1 MTENLMEIRGKL
13 GHILYRDEQS
23 RYTVARF
30 KLYELNEKLI
40 TVTGYLPEFP
50 KDTLIALKGQYV
62 EHPRF
67 GMQFSIQSY
76 HRILPTEPE
85 SIIAFLSS
93 PLFPGIGKKF
103 ATDMVEHFGE
113 DCLNILK
120 DTPNRISEVKGY
132 TAKKLDA
139 LMEGLVNAGDDEEAI
154 RFFTTHGLGI
164 RNILRLERIYGRKA
178 YELVKENPYRLC
190 DEVDGIGFKTADKL
204 GLSMGFDLE
213 DPRRLKAALVSMVLS
228 ECMSSGDTYI
238 LQDALEQRFIQEFQE
253 VSFEGLLDS
262 CVLERKLIQDTDRIF
277 HPSQYNEERNTARFL
292 TQFPFDPLTPVD
304 EADLENALSHLQSE
318 LNIHYDAL
326 QVLAIEN
333 FFHEP
338 FSILTGGP
346 GTGKTTTV
354 GAMIHLWKHLYPAH
368 SLACIAPT
376 GRAAKRLTEI
386 NQVQAYTIHSMLKWD
401 LESNTFGKNEADPLS
416 IDCLIIDE
424 FSMVDNWLFGN
435 LLKACQQVKKILIVG
450 DSDQLPSVA
459 PGNLLADLI
468 DSKRFPVLSLNRIYR
483 QAEGSDVIALAH
495 QIRQKEI
502 DFSHLNKDIKWFECL
517 AIEVKHIVLETIK
530 RALEGNYSIQD
541 IQVLA
546 PMYSGLAGIDALN
559 HAIQKLVNP
568 EDDFKNELKVGY
580 ITYREGDKILQLKN
594 QPNEDVFNG
603 DIGYCVEI
611 IPAKQDEHKQNR
623 IIVDFDG
630 RIVEYTAENFHN
642 ITLAY
647 CVSVHKAQGSE
658 YPIVIL
664 PSVKEHSRMLQKRLL
679 YTAITRASKALVLV
693 GNRSLFTH
701 SAQEKEEKRRSTCLL
716 EYLESL

>member
-1 MTENLMEIRGKL
+1 MTEALMEIRGKI
-13 GHILYRDEQS
+13 GHVLYRDEQT
-23 RYTVARF
+23 RYVVARF

-50 KDTLIALKGQYV
+50 KDTLIALSGIYV

-67 GMQFSIQSY
+67 GMQFSIHSY
-76 HRILPTEPE
+76 HRILPTEPD
-85 SIIAFLSS
+85 SIMAFLSS
-93 PLFPGIGKKF
+93 PLFPGIGHKF
-103 ATDMVEHFGE
+103 AQEMVEYFGD

-120 DTPNRISEVKGY
+120 QEPQRLQEIKGY
-132 TAKKLDA
+132 TVKKLNA

-164 RNILRLERIYGRKA
+164 RNIMRLERVYGRKA

-204 GLSMGFDLE
+204 GLSMGFDLD
-213 DPRRLKAALVSMVLS
+213 DPRRLKAALVSMVLR

-238 LQDALEQRFIQEFQE
+238 LDETLKECFYKDFPEINFDDLLER
-253 VSFEGLLDS
+253 
-262 CVLERKLIQDTDRIF
+262 CVLERKLIQVTQRIF
-277 HPSQYNEERNTARFL
+277 HPSQYNEEKNSARFL
-292 TQFPFDPLTPVD
+292 QQFPYDLITPVN
-304 EADLENALSHLQSE
+304 ESDLVNSLDHLQAE
-318 LNIHYDAL
+318 LNILYDPL
-326 QVLAIEN
+326 QIQAIQN

-354 GAMIHLWKHLYPAH
+354 GAMIHLWKQLYPAH
-368 SLACIAPT
+368 TLVCIAPT

-401 LESNTFGKNEADPLS
+401 LESNTFGKNETDPLS
-416 IDCLIIDE
+416 ADCLIIDE
-424 FSMVDNWLFGN
+424 FSMVDNWLLGN

-459 PGNLLADLI
+459 PGNVLADLI
-468 DSKRFPVLSLNRIYR
+468 DSQRFPVLSLNRIYR

-502 DFSHLNKDIKWFECL
+502 DFSTLNKDIKWFECT
-517 AIEVKHIVLETIK
+517 AMDVKHIVLETIK

-568 EDDFKNELKVGY
+568 EDDFKTELKVGY
-580 ITYREGDKILQLKN
+580 VTYREGDKILQLKN

-603 DIGYCVEI
+603 DIGYCIEI
-611 IPAKQDEHKQNR
+611 IHAKNDEHKQNR

-630 RIVEYTAENFHN
+630 RIVEYTAEIFQN

-679 YTAITRASKALVLV
+679 YTAITRASKALILV
-693 GNRSLFTH
+693 GNASLFIH
-701 SAQEKEEKRRSTCLL
+701 SAQEKEERRRSTCLL
-716 EYLESL
+716 EYLEAY